1 MFGTP
6 VRFALPAD
14 LLGKTASYVLRYLG
28 VEPVSAK
35 AATQQLEELINARAT
50 ELPLPDGCVVIP
62 AALEHPV
69 IWPDALSTLAILAK
83 CSDSIWLRSKQPAL
97 NAALKRRQ
105 VTLLVPPLF
114 AHRLTALWIRTL
126 HGRFVM
132 QNNATNTS
140 GKVRLYLAIRCF
152 NVFHESLSHR
162 KMANPPSRHGVT
174 ISLQ

>member
-1 MFGTP
+1 MSLPDRGEPGGLLHNMSAPPKSVVKYSGLSNLATSISQGTAGVFGTP
-6 VRFALPAD
+6 VRFALTAD

-35 AATQQLEELINARAT
+35 AAAQQLEELINARAA

-114 AHRLTALWIRTL
+114 AHRLPE
-126 HGRFVM
+126 V
-132 QNNATNTS
+132 S
-140 GKVRLYLAIRCF
+140 
-152 NVFHESLSHR
+152 S
-162 KMANPPSRHGVT
+162 
-174 ISLQ
+174 